1 MALFLR
7 TCNSNFTSYINFQ
20 YPNEVGAIV
29 SAPDWDPKP
38 ECGNGLHGLLNGNG
52 DSSLLSREE
61 SAIWMVVEANIEEC
75 IDLNGKYKFPKC
87 SIKYIGKREDTVK
100 YLVQQGCTG
109 VHFSTNTGGDG
120 STNTGGDGSKNTG
133 GDESKN
139 IGRDSSKNTGGDS
152 SKNTGGDS
160 SKNTGGYRS
169 KNTGGNYSTNTGGH
183 CSTNTGGNDSTNIG
197 RDRSTNTGG
206 YGSTNTGGY
215 GSTNTGGNGSTV
227 CGGENSKLIL
237 SYYDGRRSRSV
248 VGYVGEDGIEANV
261 KYKLGNEYKFVKV
274 E

>member
-7 TCNSNFTSYINFQ
+7 TCNSNFTSHNNFQ
-20 YPNEVGAIV
+20 YPNEVGAVI

-52 DSSLLSREE
+52 NSSLLYKKE

-75 IDLNGKYKFPKC
+75 INLDGKYKFPKC

-120 STNTGGDGSKNTG
+120 STNTGGDESKNTG

-139 IGRDSSKNTGGDS
+139 
-152 SKNTGGDS
+152 
-160 SKNTGGYRS
+160 
-169 KNTGGNYSTNTGGH
+169 TGGNG
-183 CSTNTGGNDSTNIG
+183 STNTGGNDSTNTG
-197 RDRSTNTGG
+197 GNDSTNTGG
-206 YGSTNTGGY
+206 NCSTNTGGDGSTNTGGY
-215 GSTNTGGNGSTV
+215 
-227 CGGENSKLIL
+227 
-237 SYYDGRRSRSV
+237 
-248 VGYVGEDGIEANV
+248 
-261 KYKLGNEYKFVKV
+261 
-274 E
+274 